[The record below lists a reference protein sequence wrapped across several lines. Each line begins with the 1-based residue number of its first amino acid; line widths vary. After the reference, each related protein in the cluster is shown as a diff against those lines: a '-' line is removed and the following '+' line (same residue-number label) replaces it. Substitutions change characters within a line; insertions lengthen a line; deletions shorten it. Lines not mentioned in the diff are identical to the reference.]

1 MDKLEIPYYEKKKG
15 TDLFAKGEYMGAI
28 KAYSKVEL
36 KTLTLKIGFARNF
49 IFSKRWKDQ
58 SARTVLE
65 ILRRNLSSS

>member
-36 KTLTLKIGFARNF
+36 KTLTLKNR
-49 IFSKRWKDQ
+49 
-58 SARTVLE
+58 LC
-65 ILRRNLSSS
+65 